1 MQDTVAQQLLAIRQ
15 QLGEI
20 QATVNLMQATTTELG
35 DRVKVIEESAS
46 VDRRRATLM
55 EWLGTDTGRKIG
67 AALSLV
73 ATAAAGYLA
82 GLLG

>member
-1 MQDTVAQQLLAIRQ
+1 MQDTVAEQLLAIRQ

-20 QATVNLMQATTTELG
+20 QATVNLMRDTTEALG
-35 DRVKVIEESAS
+35 DRVKVIEESAKPQ
-46 VDRRRATLM
+46 RRVSLM

-73 ATAAAGYLA
+73 VTAAAGYVV
-82 GLLG
+82 GLIG

>member
-1 MQDTVAQQLLAIRQ
+1 MQDTVAEQLLAIRQ

-20 QATVNLMQATTTELG
+20 QATVNLMRDTTAALD
-35 DRVKVIEESAS
+35 DRVKVIEESANKP
-46 VDRRRATLM
+46 RRASLM

-73 ATAAAGYLA
+73 VTALAGYVV
-82 GLLG
+82 GLIG

>member
-1 MQDTVAQQLLAIRQ
+1 MQDTVAEQLLAIRQ

-20 QATVNLMQATTTELG
+20 QATVNLMRDTTSALD
-35 DRVKVIEESAS
+35 DRVKVIEEA
-46 VDRRRATLM
+46 DNRPRRASLM

-73 ATAAAGYLA
+73 VTAVAGYIV
-82 GLLG
+82 GLIG

>member
-1 MQDTVAQQLLAIRQ
+1 MQDTVAEQLFAIRQ

-20 QATVNLMQATTTELG
+20 QATVNLMRDTTAALD
-35 DRVKVIEESAS
+35 DRVKVIEESANKP
-46 VDRRRATLM
+46 RRASLM

-73 ATAAAGYLA
+73 VTAVAGYVV
-82 GLLG
+82 GLIG

>member
-1 MQDTVAQQLLAIRQ
+1 MQDTVAEQLLAIRQ

-20 QATVNLMQATTTELG
+20 QATVNLMRDTTSALD
-35 DRVKVIEESAS
+35 DRVKVIEEAANKP
-46 VDRRRATLM
+46 RRASLM

-73 ATAAAGYLA
+73 VTAVAGYVV
-82 GLLG
+82 GLIG

>member
-1 MQDTVAQQLLAIRQ
+1 MQDTVAEQLLAIRQ

-20 QATVNLMQATTTELG
+20 QATVNLMRDTTAALD
-35 DRVKVIEESAS
+35 DRVKVIEESANTP
-46 VDRRRATLM
+46 RRSFM

-73 ATAAAGYLA
+73 VTAVAGYIV
-82 GLLG
+82 GLIG

>member
-1 MQDTVAQQLLAIRQ
+1 MQDTVAEQLLAIRQ

-20 QATVNLMQATTTELG
+20 QATVNLMRDVTAALD
-35 DRVKVIEESAS
+35 DRVKVIEESTS
-46 VDRRRATLM
+46 VERRRATLM

-82 GLLG
+82 GMMG

>member
-1 MQDTVAQQLLAIRQ
+1 MQDTVAEQLLAIRQ

-20 QATVNLMQATTTELG
+20 QATVNLMRDTTSALD
-35 DRVKVIEESAS
+35 DRVKVIEESAK
-46 VDRRRATLM
+46 RRSLM

-73 ATAAAGYLA
+73 VTAVAGYVV
-82 GLLG
+82 GLIG

>member
-1 MQDTVAQQLLAIRQ
+1 MQDTVAEQLLAIRQ

-20 QATVNLMQATTTELG
+20 QATVNLMRDTTSALD
-35 DRVKVIEESAS
+35 DRVKVIEEAANKP
-46 VDRRRATLM
+46 RRASLM

-73 ATAAAGYLA
+73 VTALAGYVV
-82 GLLG
+82 GLIG

>member
-1 MQDTVAQQLLAIRQ
+1 MQDTVAEQLFAIRQ

-20 QATVNLMQATTTELG
+20 QATVNLMRDTTSALDG
-35 DRVKVIEESAS
+35 RVKVIEESAHTPRS
-46 VDRRRATLM
+46 GLM

-73 ATAAAGYLA
+73 VTAAAGYVV
-82 GLLG
+82 GLIG

>member
-1 MQDTVAQQLLAIRQ
+1 MQDTVAEQLFAIRQ

-20 QATVNLMQATTTELG
+20 QATVNFMRDTTSVLD
-35 DRVKVIEESAS
+35 DRVKVIEESAHTP
-46 VDRRRATLM
+46 RRSLM

-73 ATAAAGYLA
+73 VTAVAGYVV

>member
-1 MQDTVAQQLLAIRQ
+1 MQDTVAEQLLAIRQ

-20 QATVNLMQATTTELG
+20 QATVNLMRDITSAL
-35 DRVKVIEESAS
+35 DNRVKVIEESANTP
-46 VDRRRATLM
+46 RRSFM

-73 ATAAAGYLA
+73 VTAVAGYVV
-82 GLLG
+82 GLIG

>member
-1 MQDTVAQQLLAIRQ
+1 MQDTVAEQLLAIRQ

-20 QATVNLMQATTTELG
+20 QATVNLMRDTTAALD
-35 DRVKVIEESAS
+35 DRVKVIEESANKP
-46 VDRRRATLM
+46 RRASLM

-73 ATAAAGYLA
+73 VTAVAGYVV
-82 GLLG
+82 GLIG

>member
-1 MQDTVAQQLLAIRQ
+1 MQDTVAAQLLAIRQ

-20 QATVNLMQATTTELG
+20 QATVNLMRDTTAALD
-35 DRVKVIEESAS
+35 DRVKVIEESAN
-46 VDRRRATLM
+46 RPRRASLM

-73 ATAAAGYLA
+73 VTAVAGYVV
-82 GLLG
+82 GLIG

>member
-1 MQDTVAQQLLAIRQ
+1 MQDTVAEQLLAIRQ

-20 QATVNLMQATTTELG
+20 QATVNLMRDTTSALD
-35 DRVKVIEESAS
+35 DRVKVIEESANRT
-46 VDRRRATLM
+46 RRSLM

-73 ATAAAGYLA
+73 VTALAGYVV
-82 GLLG
+82 GLIG

>member
-1 MQDTVAQQLLAIRQ
+1 MQDTVAEQLLAIRQ

-20 QATVNLMQATTTELG
+20 QATVNLMRDITSALD
-35 DRVKVIEESAS
+35 DRVKVIEESANPP
-46 VDRRRATLM
+46 RRVSFM

-73 ATAAAGYLA
+73 VTALAGYVV
-82 GLLG
+82 GLIG